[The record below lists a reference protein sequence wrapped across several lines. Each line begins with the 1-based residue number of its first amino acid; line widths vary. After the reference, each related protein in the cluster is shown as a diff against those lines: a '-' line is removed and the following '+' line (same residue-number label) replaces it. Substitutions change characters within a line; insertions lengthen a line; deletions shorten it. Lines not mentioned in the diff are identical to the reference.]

1 MPANVAVMNAQQ
13 IESFV
18 VVDTQVQRQSLELG
32 GRGGFGGKQLHRNA
46 LLAGIFTDRLAD
58 SIAFATWLTV
68 VLT

>member
-18 VVDTQVQRQSLELG
+18 AVDTQVQRQSLELG
-32 GRGGFGGKQLHRNA
+32 EGGFGGKQLHRNA